1 MVQLGMGLVR
11 LGWTHDTSQ
20 INLVPQTLNHYLEV
34 AYSVM
39 EVAYSALNWFSD
51 GKSDLR
57 TDLSGCY
64 TNPVCP
70 SSPVPWLHYYLY
82 YDDLR
87 H

>member
-39 EVAYSALNWFSD
+39 EVAYSALN
-51 GKSDLR
+51 
-57 TDLSGCY
+57 
-64 TNPVCP
+64 
-70 SSPVPWLHYYLY
+70 
-82 YDDLR
+82 
-87 H
+87 